1 MFISI
6 SISVLLAIYSYQL
19 TEKCLKQKEKI
30 DYYERLE
37 IPRLRQ
43 NIAELVSKRF
53 NLPNNDNS

>member
-1 MFISI
+1 M
-6 SISVLLAIYSYQL
+6 YSYYL
-19 TEKCLKQKEKI
+19 TKKCLKQKEKI